1 MFPRRRTAATLGLA
15 TVVVA
20 GALLTPAVAE
30 EPPAENAFA
39 DVYGVTAQ
47 VNRTGGITV
56 SGLVNCRQA
65 VERYE
70 ADNGPL
76 PDGSTV
82 NVAYD
87 WVARQPLGRKG
98 GYLVATFASSR
109 LTACYKTATPDADFA
124 WDSSP
129 YGMATPI
136 FVYSDLGKF
145 TKSTVHV
152 DVTVYG
158 GYDPDGEQFANA
170 DPGSGGDWFVLEVYN
185 QTGVDVR
192 PTGVR

>member
-1 MFPRRRTAATLGLA
+1 MSAPRRIAAALGV
-15 TVVVA
+15 T
-20 GALLTPAVAE
+20 ALLVGTSLTAPAAAE
-30 EPPAENAFA
+30 DPPAENAFA
-39 DVYGVTAQ
+39 DVYGITAQ

-56 SGLVNCRQA
+56 SGLVNCHQA

-82 NVAYD
+82 NVGYE

-98 GYLVATFASSR
+98 GYLVATFGSSH

-129 YGMATPI
+129 YGMATPV

-145 TKSTVHV
+145 TRSTVHV
-152 DVTVYG
+152 DVTMYG
-158 GYDPDGEQFANA
+158 GYDPDGEEFANA
-170 DPGSGGDWFVLEVYN
+170 DPGNGGDWFVLEVYN

-192 PTGVR
+192 PTGAR